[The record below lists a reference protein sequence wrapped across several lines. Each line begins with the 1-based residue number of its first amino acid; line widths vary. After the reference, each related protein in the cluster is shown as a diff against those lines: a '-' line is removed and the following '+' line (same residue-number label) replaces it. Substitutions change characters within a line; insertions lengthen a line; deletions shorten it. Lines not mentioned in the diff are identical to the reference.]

1 MGPPQLV
8 LEMCSL
14 MNPVITIGLNYENI
28 MKSTSLKK
36 VKGEKSTRNPLVQ
49 MRRMRRVPSFG
60 CIRRHAT
67 WIERGMDKIISNVE
81 AS

>member
-14 MNPVITIGLNYENI
+14 MNPVITIWLSYEKI
-28 MKSTSLKK
+28 MKPASLKK
-36 VKGEKSTRNPLVQ
+36 TKREKSTRNPLVQ
-49 MRRMRRVPSFG
+49 MRRVPSFG